1 MEDLPAEML
10 GFIVKFLPPRDRV
23 NLGLTAKKY
32 HDAFTVEITKI
43 KKIKEVAGGA
53 EALAYA
59 TCFAE
64 HVFGREY
71 NHYAIKFYMR

>member
-1 MEDLPAEML
+1 MELIDENMIGL
-10 GFIVKFLPPRDRV
+10 IVRFLHPIDRV
-23 NLGLTAKKY
+23 NFGLTAKKY
-32 HDAFTVEITKI
+32 HDVFTVETTKF
-43 KKIKEVAGGA
+43 KKIKEVTDDS

-71 NHYAIKFYMR
+71 NNIALKFYLR